1 MAILT
6 YIPWLTFLSLLTISY
21 ASNECLSTK
30 TRTLSGKCTS
40 TLNPVLG
47 EARRALFSYYD
58 VDSRHPDTKNLKS
71 AREISNP
78 ISSQSGNTKNS
89 MHLNE
94 LFTFFGQFI
103 DHDFGLTP
111 FAKPAVHMDIPVTQ
125 DDPILSSSHLS
136 FSRSERAKVNDSTD
150 VERPIT
156 VLSSALDLSGVYG
169 VDEERNSFLRSPH
182 SCRLRTSKKNLLPF
196 NTQRFVNVPSVSPIF
211 FIAGDTRANETPML
225 TAMHTIWV
233 REHNRICDHLE
244 DAFTNYSIDKQY
256 EVARAINI
264 AQFQKIVY
272 EEWLPAI
279 LGAKLPRYKGYDE
292 NVNPTVSVEF
302 TTAAFRLGHTLVG
315 DGVSRI
321 GRNGN
326 RLPTKPAH
334 EMFFEPGAQFT
345 SRGMEDFIRGAAG
358 TLAQEVDEKVVDTL
372 RNFLFE
378 NVEEEEGFDL
388 VALNLQRSRD
398 HNVARFNK
406 LREVF
411 LGSSARSFADI
422 TRNTRIQKKLRQAYG
437 SVENVE
443 AWTGLMAEDKNRGV
457 GVGRTLEGMLK
468 TEFGRLRDGDQFFYL
483 RKNQIPDEVLQEF
496 PGMQRDIY
504 NSRPLFNRIL
514 LRNTRISSVSL
525 PRGANAFRN

>member
-1 MAILT
+1 MSQLA
-6 YIPWLTFLSLLTISY
+6 YIACLTFFSLLILARATS
-21 ASNECLSTK
+21 ECQTTK

-40 TLNPVLG
+40 IANPALG
-47 EARRALFSYYD
+47 EARRAMSSYFD
-58 VDSRHPDTKNLKS
+58 VDSTHADTENLKS
-71 AREISNP
+71 ARTISNL

-89 MHLNE
+89 MRLNE

-111 FAKPAVHMDIPVTQ
+111 FADPPVHMNIPVPEN
-125 DDPILSSSHLS
+125 DPVLSSSYLR
-136 FSRSERAKVNDSTD
+136 FLRSTRAKLNETTD

-169 VDEERNSFLRSPH
+169 VDPKRNSHLRSPH
-182 SCRLRTSKKNLLPF
+182 SCHLRTSRNSLLPL
-196 NTQRFVNVPSVSPIF
+196 NEQRFVNVPSTSPIF

-244 DAFTNYSIDKQY
+244 DAFHNYSIDKQY
-256 EVARAINI
+256 QAARAINI

-279 LGAKLPRYKGYDE
+279 LGSKLPRYSGYDQ
-292 NVNPTVSVEF
+292 NVDPTVSVEF

-321 GRNGN
+321 DRSGK
-326 RLPTKPAH
+326 RLPTRPAH
-334 EMFFEPGAQFT
+334 DMFFQPASQFT
-345 SRGMEDFIRGAAG
+345 SRSMDDFIRGAAR

-398 HNVARFNK
+398 HNIPRFNRLRK
-406 LREVF
+406 LF
-411 LGSSARSFADI
+411 LGSSAQSFAGI
-422 TRNTRIQKKLRQAYG
+422 TSDPSSQEKLRQAYG
-437 SVENVE
+437 SVDNVE
-443 AWTGLMAEDKNRGV
+443 AWIGLMIEDKNRGV
-457 GVGRTLEGMLK
+457 GVGRTLEKLLK

-483 RKNQIPDEVLQEF
+483 RRNQIPDEVLQEF
-496 PGMQRDIY
+496 PRMDRDIY
-504 NSRPLFNRIL
+504 GPQPLFNSIL
-514 LRNTRISSVSL
+514 RRNTRISAVFL
-525 PRGANAFRN
+525 PRGENAFRT